1 MKMKKELCALLA
13 AAVLASSTAAYA
25 GEALKKTAAAES
37 FTEADQ
43 EPAAE
48 QEDLSAAQFT
58 TETIQLLNGNRAVVH
73 SCDGRVYFVEGS
85 CSAGPVK
92 NMEDAERVL
101 SSLTGLLGGD
111 ERIQFEPWRTVTDPA
126 GNHYYVFC
134 QMYADTTVSGGAVKI
149 ITDADG
155 KMLGLTCSMETEL
168 PEVEAVEGIT
178 AQQAEQKVL
187 EHAEEN
193 GEPVPE
199 ILEGMS
205 KKVILPVNRYLDPY
219 SEEEKEESRFVWA
232 VYSNNSKG
240 SNENGSDLP
249 YLAHYVTTAGEYLY
263 SLPTIIPG
271 DEASE
276 AGYDASYVFEFMEP
290 AEYSGTGLL

>member
-58 TETIQLLNGNRAVVH
+58 TETIQLLNGNRAAVH

-101 SSLTGLLGGD
+101 SSLTRQPLLCVLPDVCGYNSFRRSRQDYYGRRRKNAGADLQHGD
-111 ERIQFEPWRTVTDPA
+111 
-126 GNHYYVFC
+126 G
-134 QMYADTTVSGGAVKI
+134 
-149 ITDADG
+149 
-155 KMLGLTCSMETEL
+155 
-168 PEVEAVEGIT
+168 
-178 AQQAEQKVL
+178 
-187 EHAEEN
+187 
-193 GEPVPE
+193 
-199 ILEGMS
+199 
-205 KKVILPVNRYLDPY
+205 
-219 SEEEKEESRFVWA
+219 
-232 VYSNNSKG
+232 
-240 SNENGSDLP
+240 
-249 YLAHYVTTAGEYLY
+249 TAG
-263 SLPTIIPG
+263 G
-271 DEASE
+271 
-276 AGYDASYVFEFMEP
+276 
-290 AEYSGTGLL
+290 